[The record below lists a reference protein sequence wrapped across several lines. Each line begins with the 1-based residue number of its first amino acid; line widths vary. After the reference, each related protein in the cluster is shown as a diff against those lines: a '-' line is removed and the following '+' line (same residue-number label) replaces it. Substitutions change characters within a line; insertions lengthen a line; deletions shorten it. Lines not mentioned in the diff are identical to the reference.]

1 MKLLIDQTNLGS
13 AVSVKQATLYRMV
26 TDKHL
31 CPFGIKAK
39 DLLTRKGYQVKD
51 HQLKSR
57 EQIDAFKTTHD
68 VKTTPQIVIGEERIG
83 GYEELRAYLGLSVVD
98 RNQVT
103 YKPII
108 AIFSIA
114 LLMAAALH
122 WAMFATVMHIRF
134 IEWFI
139 AISMCV
145 LAIQKLSDLNAF
157 SNQFITYDLLAMRY
171 VPYAYMYPFAEA
183 FAGIGMLSG
192 ALSSLVAVVALFI
205 GTIGAVSV
213 VKAVYLDKREIKC
226 ACVGGN
232 SNVPL
237 GFISLTENLF
247 MVGMGIWMI
256 INLILVSSG
265 VKA

>member
-1 MKLLIDQTNLGS
+1 MKLLVNQTNLGGTVS
-13 AVSVKQATLYRMV
+13 AKQATLYRMV
-26 TDKHL
+26 TDKHV

-39 DLLTRKGYQVKD
+39 DLLTRKGYQVDD
-51 HQLKSR
+51 HHLTSR
-57 EQIDAFKTTHD
+57 EQIDAFKAAHD
-68 VKTTPQIVIGEERIG
+68 VKTTPQIVIGGERIG
-83 GYEELRAYLGLSVVD
+83 GYEALRAYLGLSVID
-98 RNQVT
+98 KNQVT

-108 AIFSIA
+108 AIFAMA
-114 LLMAAALH
+114 LLMASALH
-122 WAMFATVMHIRF
+122 WAVFAAVMHIRV

-145 LAIQKLSDLNAF
+145 LAIQKLRDLNAF

-171 VPYAYMYPFAEA
+171 VPYAYIYPFAEA

-192 ALSSLVAVVALFI
+192 AFSGLVAAVALLI

-247 MVGMGIWMI
+247 MMGMGIWMI
-256 INLILVSSG
+256 IS
-265 VKA
+265 